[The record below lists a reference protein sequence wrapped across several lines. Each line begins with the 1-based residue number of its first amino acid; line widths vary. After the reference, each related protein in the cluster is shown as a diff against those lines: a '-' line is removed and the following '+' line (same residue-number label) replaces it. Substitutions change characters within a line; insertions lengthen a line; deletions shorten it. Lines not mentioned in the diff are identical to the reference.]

1 MTKPKLDNT
10 LYLHLASSVTQA
22 LPLEYAIRAVRTNNP
37 LELAK
42 LGALDVRI
50 RQYWRD
56 LGASD
61 AEIDGERLMDHA
73 WDILQVGFEMSLRAS
88 RVYEN
93 LTLLNLINIGRA
105 NIEDQF
111 AKELEGLRIPVM
123 KYFRICDL
131 LRGNDIQR
139 LMGSTAQCL
148 RDAKAIESRF
158 DEVELK
164 KFVHNIRVPFHLHP
178 GMQYVIGEHPRRN
191 AKAERFGI
199 LLDSDADISMPDLVR
214 QIRLFLYQYS
224 LRREALS
231 PAFSRDSVSDEL
243 INTFLSDTLL
253 GKIPQQKAARL
264 DGLIGPLAGLYCWD
278 LARQYEKE
286 EKEAPV
292 LQAQLDTLKCYP
304 AFVRKVDEEAMRKN
318 YRLTAEAIRN
328 VPFANALN
336 L

>member
-37 LELAK
+37 IELAT

-61 AEIDGERLMDHA
+61 AQIDEERLMDHA
-73 WDILQVGFEMSLRAS
+73 WDILQVGFEMSLRAGH
-88 RVYEN
+88 VYKN
-93 LTLLNLINIGRA
+93 LTLLNLIKIGLA
-105 NIEDQF
+105 NIEAKF
-111 AKELEGLRIPVM
+111 AKELDGLRIPVT

-139 LMGSTAQCL
+139 MMVSTAQCL
-148 RDAKAIESRF
+148 HDAKAIQSRF
-158 DEVELK
+158 EEVELE
-164 KFVHNIRVPFHLHP
+164 KFVLNIRVPLHLHP
-178 GMQYVIGEHPRRN
+178 CVQYVIDEHSRGS
-191 AKAERFGI
+191 AKAPRFGI
-199 LLDSDADISMPDLVR
+199 LLDLDPDISVPDLVH
-214 QIRLFLYQYS
+214 QTQLFLYQYA

-231 PAFSRDSVSDEL
+231 SVFSRDPVANEL
-243 INTFLSDTLL
+243 INSFLSNALL
-253 GKIPQQKAARL
+253 CKTPQQKATRL

-286 EKEAPV
+286 DKESPV
-292 LQAQLDTLKCYP
+292 LQAQLDTLKFYP
-304 AFVRKVDEEAMRKN
+304 ALVRKVDDEAMRKN
-318 YRLTAEAIRN
+318 YRLTTAAIRN
-328 VPFANALN
+328 VPFAKVLN